1 MKMEE
6 DDKLNNVLTK
16 EDIKNSLEYQW
27 RKYQI
32 KVFMIIWAII
42 VFFTILV
49 TLVVGLKNI
58 LLTLKITI
66 GIVVSY
72 SLVFLPFPIY
82 YLYKLVY
89 FLKKAPEFSVHE
101 VILENVSTSFWYRGY
116 IYYSVSIV
124 VDNKKVGAD
133 TNPYFSNS
141 SLLAKFY
148 PKDYNNKKVIGL
160 YDSRLEKFYVIKKT
174 Q

>member
-1 MKMEE
+1 MEE
-6 DDKLNNVLTK
+6 YDEMNNVLTK

-32 KVFMIIWAII
+32 KVFIIIWAII
-42 VFFTILV
+42 VFFTFLV
-49 TLVVGLKNI
+49 TLVAGLKNI

-101 VILENVSTSFWYRGY
+101 VILENVSTSFWYRG
-116 IYYSVSIV
+116 
-124 VDNKKVGAD
+124 
-133 TNPYFSNS
+133 F
-141 SLLAKFY
+141 
-148 PKDYNNKKVIGL
+148 
-160 YDSRLEKFYVIKKT
+160 KT
-174 Q
+174 AYLKL